1 MGKVIIDTKMIGIN
15 FMTVVFR
22 EAYNL
27 AVEKGLDTDKI
38 GKELAEASAQ
48 EDFMEIIKKYFG
60 DELIILF

>member
-1 MGKVIIDTKMIGIN
+1 MGKVIVDTKMIGIN

-38 GKELAEASAQ
+38 GKDLANAQEQ
-48 EDFMEIIKKYFG
+48 EDFMKIIKDNFG

>member
-38 GKELAEASAQ
+38 GKDLANAQEQ
-48 EDFMEIIKKYFG
+48 EDFMKIIKDNFG